1 MREGTYPSD
10 ECLSTGSPGE
20 DAAPVPRLC
29 RPGGALGE
37 LRPSWGHQGQR
48 AEGGGKAAASVCTRC
63 PGSL

>member
-29 RPGGALGE
+29 WPGGALGE
-37 LRPSWGHQGQR
+37 L
-48 AEGGGKAAASVCTRC
+48 
-63 PGSL
+63 